1 MVDRQPGVEED
12 VVNEKMEKLNM
23 SAGPQ
28 SPGKKIENY
37 RYWITAFYCIR
48 KYRYPLFPCEYIIY
62 IAICSH

>member
-28 SPGKKIENY
+28 SPGKKKRTEGIG
-37 RYWITAFYCIR
+37 
-48 KYRYPLFPCEYIIY
+48 
-62 IAICSH
+62 